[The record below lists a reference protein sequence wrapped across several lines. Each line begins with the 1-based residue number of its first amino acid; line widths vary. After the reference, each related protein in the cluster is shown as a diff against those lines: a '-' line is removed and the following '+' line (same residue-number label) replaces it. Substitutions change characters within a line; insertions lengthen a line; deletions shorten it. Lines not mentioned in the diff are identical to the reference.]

1 MELKNK
7 HDNDPHWELKRIE
20 LRLHF
25 LRGELGAADRLDGWT
40 LEGHK
45 EEMRG
50 LLNEYHNIIDK
61 ELKDDITIKDNTICI
76 DFEKYCLDNGIDPYL
91 QTR

>member
-25 LRGELGAADRLDGWT
+25 LRGEISAGDRLDGWT
-40 LEGHK
+40 LEGQYNLYRFR
-45 EEMRG
+45 EVLFR
-50 LLNEYHNIIDK
+50 
-61 ELKDDITIKDNTICI
+61 
-76 DFEKYCLDNGIDPYL
+76 
-91 QTR
+91 